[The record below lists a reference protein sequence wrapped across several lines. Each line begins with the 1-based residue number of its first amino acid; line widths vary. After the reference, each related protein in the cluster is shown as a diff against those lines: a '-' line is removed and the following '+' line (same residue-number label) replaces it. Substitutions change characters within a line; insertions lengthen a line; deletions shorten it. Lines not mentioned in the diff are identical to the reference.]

1 MFEALKQFF
10 KRRKYE
16 IKDTEQAIKAWKSDL
31 ERIKDHP
38 LTQAKIVNETLLNEL
53 QQQLKDINSK
63 LDWVLEALK
72 SHKSRPVIDNITTKD
87 RELLNILY
95 TPQTAVDVA
104 KKLNITRSTAS
115 LRLNKLASMGLLE
128 KESDGK
134 NIKFKQ
140 KEEVK

>member
-38 LTQAKIVNETLLNEL
+38 LTQAKIVNEVLLNEL
-53 QQQLKDINSK
+53 QQQLKDINTK

-87 RELLNILY
+87 REMLNILY
-95 TPQTAVDVA
+95 TPQTAVDIA

-134 NIKFKQ
+134 NIKFNV